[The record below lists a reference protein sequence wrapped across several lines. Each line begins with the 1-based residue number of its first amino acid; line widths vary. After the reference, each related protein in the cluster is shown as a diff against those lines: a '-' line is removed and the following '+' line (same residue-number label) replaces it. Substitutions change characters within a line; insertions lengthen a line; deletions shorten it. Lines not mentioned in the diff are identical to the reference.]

1 MEVNKNANW
10 SRLWQQSRP
19 ARIVDANARCVDQNW
34 TDCARVIFPSLIP
47 ATPMIVRNRPMGFA
61 LFFIMRG
68 SILPAI
74 WKVLL
79 LNIVMSV
86 FVTVGHGTVF
96 HEKVT
101 LTTIPFTLIGLALAI
116 FLGFRNSA
124 AYDRYWE
131 SRKLWGQ
138 LVASSRD
145 LSRQCKSMIRD
156 DLSTHVAHK
165 ANGMEDVRVRMI
177 LRTVAFAHALRLQ
190 LRITKACSTDFTGL
204 LTKEEMGGLGTSS
217 SDTNFLMNRM
227 GDDLGRCI
235 TEQRLDG
242 YAAVA
247 IDGTLSSMVAVATGC
262 ERIKNTP
269 IPFSYTLLLH
279 RTAYLY
285 CFLLPFGLVDTI
297 GFMTPVV
304 VAIVAYTFFGLDA
317 VGDEITEPF
326 GESSNHLPLNALCRT
341 IEIDM
346 RESLH
351 DVAIPPSL
359 KPLDFQLT

>member
-1 MEVNKNANW
+1 
-10 SRLWQQSRP
+10 
-19 ARIVDANARCVDQNW
+19 
-34 TDCARVIFPSLIP
+34 
-47 ATPMIVRNRPMGFA
+47 MIVRDRPTGLA

-68 SILPAI
+68 SILSAI

-79 LNIVMSV
+79 LNIVISL
-86 FVTVGHGTVF
+86 FVTVAHGTVF

-145 LSRQCKSMIRD
+145 LSRQCQSLIRD
-156 DLSTHVAHK
+156 DLTTHA
-165 ANGMEDVRVRMI
+165 ARRTIGLDDVRVRMI
-177 LRTVAFAHALRLQ
+177 CRAIAFAHALRLQ
-190 LRITKACSTDFTGL
+190 LRMTKASNCTDFEGL
-204 LTKEEMGGLGTSS
+204 LTGEEFACLGMTS

-227 GDDLGRCI
+227 GEDVRRCLF
-235 TEQRLDG
+235 EQRLDALL
-242 YAAVA
+242 AAT
-247 IDGTLSSMVAVATGC
+247 IDGTLCAMVAVATGC

-326 GESSNHLPLNALCRT
+326 GESSNHLPLDALCRT

-346 RESLH
+346 RESLG
-351 DVAIPPSL
+351 DTVIPLSL
-359 KPLDFQLT
+359 KPVNFQLT